1 MDILINSLPMVLQ
14 PDVLLVILIS
24 GMFGVFVG
32 AIPGLSATMAT
43 ALLVPLTFFM
53 DPLPAIAAIVTTV
66 TMAIFAGDIPGALL
80 RIPGTPASAA
90 YVDEAHKMTLR
101 GQAERALGIGL
112 VSSVLGGLVGAI
124 ILISGAPTLAE
135 FAFNFSTK
143 EYFWLACL
151 GLSCSVM
158 ISGSS
163 PVKGAVSLLIG
174 LFIATVGIDVM
185 GGHPRFTYGSVE
197 LLGGISFIPAMI
209 GMFAISQLLRYA
221 MSAKDDDAAQKKPQI
236 SSDGVFIGQWQ
247 ILKKNKGHLVR
258 GSLIGT
264 VIGILPGA
272 GSDIA
277 AWVSYAVSKRFA
289 RKPSKFGTGHS
300 EGLSAAGSANN
311 AALGGVWIPAMVFG
325 IPGDSVTAVAIGVL
339 FMKGITPGPAVF
351 ILQADLT
358 YAILLTFFIA
368 NLLLL
373 PLGYLA
379 IKSSRYILRVPTN
392 VLMPV
397 ILLFCIVGS
406 FAINNTA
413 FDIGVMLAL
422 GMLAFVM
429 EENNFPIAPVILGI
443 VIGPMLEE
451 NFMASMI
458 KTDGQLLGFFD
469 RPVAAALGVITLL
482 IWLIPLISRVVNAQ
496 LRRRSASV
504 SEARDA

>member
-1 MDILINSLPMVLQ
+1 MVLQ

-24 GMFGVFVG
+24 GLFGVFVG

-112 VSSVLGGLVGAI
+112 VSSVIGGFVGAI

-221 MSAKDDDAAQKKPQI
+221 ISPKDGKSAAQKKPQV
-236 SSDGVFIGQWQ
+236 SSDGVFTGQWQ
-247 ILKKNKGHLVR
+247 ILKKNKGHVVR

-277 AWVSYAVSKRFA
+277 AWVSYAVSKRFSREPA
-289 RKPSKFGTGHS
+289 KFGTGHS

-413 FDIGVMLAL
+413 FDIGVMLVL
-422 GMLAFVM
+422 GIVAFVM
-429 EENNFPIAPVILGI
+429 EENDFPIAPVILGI

-458 KTDGQLLGFFD
+458 KTDGQLLGLFD
-469 RPVAAALGVITLL
+469 RPVAGVLGVVTLL
-482 IWLIPLISRVVNAQ
+482 IWLIPLFSRIVKAQ
-496 LRRRSASV
+496 KRRRSV
-504 SEARDA
+504 SATRSG